1 MPHILV
7 AGKIHEDGVAL
18 LKSTSG
24 ITFDLV
30 NEVSLESYAPLAG
43 KADAILIRTQPLPA
57 SVIADATRLQIVSR
71 HGVGYDA
78 VDMSALNARGIP
90 LAIVGDVNSRAVAEH
105 TLMLML
111 AAARCTV
118 AHDIATRTG
127 NWQVRNQFQTCEL
140 DGKALLLI
148 GFGRIGRRVASLA
161 RAFGMIVM
169 AHDLYAEPRTLA
181 EAGDEEVT
189 DLDAAYARADY
200 ISLHVPASSNGP
212 ILGPREFSLL
222 KPTAI
227 VVNTA
232 RGELID
238 ELALDEALRAGRLGA
253 AAMDVLVDEPPR
265 KDHPLLLNPRVTIS
279 PHSAGLTRECAARM
293 AVASV
298 QNILDYFAG
307 TIDRRLLVNDGEAA
321 AAHASAT
328 SA

>member
-18 LKSTSG
+18 LKSSPG

-30 NEVSLESYAPLAG
+30 HEVTLESYAPLVG
-43 KADAILIRTQPLPA
+43 KADAVLIRTQPMPA
-57 SVIADATRLQIVSR
+57 SVIAEAKRLQIVSR

-78 VDMSALNARGIP
+78 VDISALNARGIA

-111 AAARCTV
+111 SAARCTV
-118 AHDIATRTG
+118 SHDIDSRNG

-140 DGKALLLI
+140 DGKTLLLI

-161 RAFGMIVM
+161 QAFGMILM
-169 AHDLYAEPRTLA
+169 AHDPYAEPGTLA
-181 EAGDEEVT
+181 EAGIGEVT
-189 DLDAAYARADY
+189 DLDAAYASADY
-200 ISLHVPASSNGP
+200 VSLHVPASSNGP
-212 ILGPREFSLL
+212 LLGPRELSLL

-232 RGELID
+232 RGELVD
-238 ELALDEALRAGRLGA
+238 EVALDEALRAGRLGA
-253 AAMDVLVDEPPR
+253 AAIDVLVDEPPR

-298 QNILDYFAG
+298 RNILDYFAG
-307 TIDRRLLVNDGEAA
+307 TIDRRLLVNDSEAA
-321 AAHASAT
+321 AAHESAR

>member
-7 AGKIHEDGVAL
+7 AGKIHEEGVAL
-18 LKSTSG
+18 LKSTPG

-30 NEVSLESYAPLAG
+30 NEVSLNSYAPLAG
-43 KADAILIRTQPLPA
+43 KADAILIRTQPMPA
-57 SVIADATRLQIVSR
+57 SVIAEAKRLQIVSR

-78 VDMSALNARGIP
+78 VDISALNARGIP

-118 AHDIATRTG
+118 AHDIASRGG

-140 DGKALLLI
+140 DGKKLMLI

-161 RAFGMIVM
+161 QAFGMIVM
-169 AHDLYAEPRTLA
+169 AHDLYAEPGILA
-181 EAGDEEVT
+181 EAGVGEVT
-189 DLDAAYARADY
+189 DLDAAYASSDY

-212 ILGPREFSLL
+212 LLGPRELSLL

-238 ELALDEALRAGRLGA
+238 ETALDEALRAGRLGA
-253 AAMDVLVDEPPR
+253 AAIDVLVDEPPR

-298 QNILDYFAG
+298 RNILDYFAG
-307 TIDRRLLVNDGEAA
+307 TIDRRLLVNDSEAA
-321 AAHASAT
+321 AAHESAS